1 MALVLLAP
9 VGLFWAEPFP
19 CPFSVP
25 PTHTLPPPMRRDPE
39 NKACMVRQALQSGY
53 VSILIAISFVEVKP
67 LTQFPQGLVLE
78 EKVPWGQG
86 EKSVNHCLVLKRS

>member
-1 MALVLLAP
+1 
-9 VGLFWAEPFP
+9 
-19 CPFSVP
+19 
-25 PTHTLPPPMRRDPE
+25 
-39 NKACMVRQALQSGY
+39 MVRQALQSGY